1 MSAEKS
7 HLCPLFWQHH
17 EEEEVLREELQ
28 RMKENGIGGFIVE
41 ARPHPDYLE
50 ENWWKDLTILLDEA
64 KKLDMEMWIFDDGD
78 YPSGKANGLLVKKYP
93 ELTKRYMAVQSIDAL
108 GPAKSR
114 SVLIDA
120 WLQSGGRTSLCA
132 GRKTYRP

>member
-17 EEEEVLREELQ
+17 EEEAVLREELQ

-64 KKLDMEMWIFDDGD
+64 KKSWTWRCGF
-78 YPSGKANGLLVKKYP
+78 
-93 ELTKRYMAVQSIDAL
+93 LTTAII
-108 GPAKSR
+108 PAEKQTVS
-114 SVLIDA
+114 
-120 WLQSGGRTSLCA
+120 W
-132 GRKTYRP
+132 

>member
-7 HLCPLFWQHH
+7 YLCPLFWQHH
-17 EEEEVLREELQ
+17 EEEAVLREELQ

-93 ELTKRYMAVQSIDAL
+93 ELTKRYMAVQSIDAGSGEKPL
-108 GPAKSR
+108 RPHRCVAASR
-114 SVLIDA
+114 
-120 WLQSGGRTSLCA
+120 GRTSLCA